1 MPGVPHKVPSRY
13 SGTFATVLPGAAAV
27 PPVFLSALVSPFAS
41 FIVLKKTAM
50 SL

>member
-1 MPGVPHKVPSRY
+1 MPHKVPSRY
-13 SGTFATVLPGAAAV
+13 SGTSATVAPGAVAA